1 MKSFKLVIYNSIIF
15 IILIIFIEIFFGYWF
30 KKENFGIY
38 MRKERKIHW
47 VTEININNQKYN
59 FVYKRNFWGFR
70 GEEFDPK
77 DVKIV
82 FQGGST
88 GNQRL
93 TPENLTIVGQIN
105 DKFKSEGINNIIYNS
120 STDGK
125 STNGYINDFLFW
137 FPKISNFK
145 PQFVIFFSGINDSMI
160 TNERHWDLKIG
171 KTYFDQYKDYI
182 KNNSFFVDKFKIIKN
197 KYFPRNIVAYDLNSN
212 SLYNNFNYVNFNDA
226 KKMHIEINHKDKENI
241 IFFKKKLKRLK
252 KIINQ
257 EKFIPIFITQVKYNG
272 LQNSTL
278 FHINNELKKFALD
291 NDYFIIPLDE
301 IIEMDKNDFYDQV
314 HTTPQGS
321 KKIADKIYPN
331 LKNILNEFN

>member
-1 MKSFKLVIYNSIIF
+1 
-15 IILIIFIEIFFGYWF
+15 
-30 KKENFGIY
+30 

-145 PQFVIFFSGINDSMI
+145 PQFVIFF
-160 TNERHWDLKIG
+160 L
-171 KTYFDQYKDYI
+171 
-182 KNNSFFVDKFKIIKN
+182 
-197 KYFPRNIVAYDLNSN
+197 A
-212 SLYNNFNYVNFNDA
+212 
-226 KKMHIEINHKDKENI
+226 
-241 IFFKKKLKRLK
+241 
-252 KIINQ
+252 
-257 EKFIPIFITQVKYNG
+257 
-272 LQNSTL
+272 
-278 FHINNELKKFALD
+278 
-291 NDYFIIPLDE
+291 
-301 IIEMDKNDFYDQV
+301 
-314 HTTPQGS
+314 
-321 KKIADKIYPN
+321 
-331 LKNILNEFN
+331 